1 MPGESNNWTIYL
13 LEICFWN
20 FSLYRQCN
28 ENGPISHEWPVAS
41 GNFPPPAPEEIELI
55 GWQPQSFSQPSA
67 QCDDRARGP
76 ASGWLPKPRAAT
88 GATPP
93 SLWGVPWGAV
103 PMASHGPPAVYTA
116 CQDSGLM
123 FFGVLGKGMVYGM
136 PVYGPYPCPQ
146 LKCKS
151 PNSSWWINQCENHSG
166 SLGLRNL
173 QVTAPPSPLKRSLC
187 CFDFQAALDSS
198 VQITPRKTPQR
209 RSGIGEDLRNAQ
221 PLEERLFQLEQ
232 RIKNEAGRPLRRA
245 VFFSI
250 RWASQVN

>member
-1 MPGESNNWTIYL
+1 MR
-13 LEICFWN
+13 FWN

-28 ENGPISHEWPVAS
+28 ENGLISHEWPVS
-41 GNFPPPAPEEIELI
+41 CGNFPPLAPEEIELI
-55 GWQPQSFSQPSA
+55 GWQPQSFSQPPA

-76 ASGWLPKPRAAT
+76 ASGARLPKPRAAT

-93 SLWGVPWGAV
+93 SLRGV
-103 PMASHGPPAVYTA
+103 T
-116 CQDSGLM
+116 C
-123 FFGVLGKGMVYGM
+123 FFGVLGKGMLYGM
-136 PVYGPYPCPQ
+136 PVSGPYPCPQ

-151 PNSSWWINQCENHSG
+151 PNIFWWFNQCENHSG
-166 SLGLRNL
+166 SLGLRNS
-173 QVTAPPSPLKRSLC
+173 QVTAPSPLKRSLC

-245 VFFSI
+245 VFFSRFDERV
-250 RWASQVN
+250 RWIKMPVL

>member
-1 MPGESNNWTIYL
+1 M
-13 LEICFWN
+13 
-20 FSLYRQCN
+20 
-28 ENGPISHEWPVAS
+28 NGPYHVAT
-41 GNFPPPAPEEIELI
+41 FPPLFSPEEIELI

-76 ASGWLPKPRAAT
+76 ASGARLPKPCAAT

-93 SLWGVPWGAV
+93 SLRGVFWGAL
-103 PMASHGPPAVYTA
+103 PMASHGPLLCTQHVKIRGSCFLGSWAKGWCMA
-116 CQDSGLM
+116 CR
-123 FFGVLGKGMVYGM
+123 
-136 PVYGPYPCPQ
+136 PPCPQ

-173 QVTAPPSPLKRSLC
+173 QVTAPSPLKRSLC

-245 VFFSI
+245 VCFFLFCVFFS
-250 RWASQVN
+250 RFDEGVR